1 MIKSKLKTL
10 GSVLITLLVILELL
24 VIVFIVFS
32 KISGNVP
39 SAFGYQLYV
48 VVSPSMEPQIEVG
61 DVILSKEYDGE
72 ALKVGDVV
80 TYLGKTG
87 DMSGKMITHEI
98 VRIDGDE
105 IVTKGTANQTE
116 DPPISKSD
124 VYSVMLYNTVVISA
138 LYGVMTSTAGFI
150 CLVVLPLVLMII
162 SEIVGLAIQ
171 INKEGANH
179 DETCNK

>member
-1 MIKSKLKTL
+1 MIKSKLKKL
-10 GSVLITLLVILELL
+10 GSVLITLLVILEVF

-39 SAFGYQLYV
+39 SAFGYQMYV

-61 DVILSKEYDGE
+61 DVIISKEYDGGE
-72 ALKVGDVV
+72 LAVGDVV
-80 TYLGKTG
+80 TYLGREG

-105 IVTKGTANQTE
+105 IITKGLANNSE
-116 DPPISKSD
+116 DPSITRDD

-138 LYGVMTSTAGFI
+138 VYGVMTSTVGFI
-150 CLVVLPLVLMII
+150 CLVILPLLLMIV
-162 SEIVGLAIQ
+162 SEIVGMVIQ
-171 INKEGANH
+171 IKKEGAKN
-179 DETCNK
+179 DEEIN